1 MKVHLDAP
9 KPSVTE
15 TGERVE
21 EIGPVIFF
29 GKEEGMLRRPSVCIS
44 ETLSQSRIAVDPRSD
59 ARAFDVA
66 VCCAVGRFKV
76 IGDAE
81 EDVDRA
87 AMAAMTKEPLES
99 RIQ

>member
-21 EIGPVIFF
+21 KMGPVIFF
-29 GKEEGMLRRPSVCIS
+29 GKEEGMLGRPSVCIS
-44 ETLSQSRIAVDPRSD
+44 ETLSEPRVAVDPRSD
-59 ARAFDVA
+59 ALSFDVA
-66 VCCAVGRFKV
+66 VRCAVRGFKV

-87 AMAAMTKEPLES
+87 AMATMTKEPLES